1 MTITATTTA
10 PLPIEIPEAT
20 TTADVEIVVPVY
32 NEEAG
37 LEASIRRLHRYLTE
51 RFPLTWLVT
60 IADNASRDRTWDIAA
75 RLAGQLDGVQ
85 AIHLGQKGRGR
96 ALRAAW
102 ATSSAAVVAY
112 MDVDLATDLN
122 ALLPLVAP
130 LVSGHSD
137 VAAGT
142 RLAAGARV
150 ARGPQRELI
159 SRAYNLLLK
168 ATLHNRFSDA
178 QCGFKAMRAEVA
190 RALLP
195 LVEDDGWFFDTEL
208 LVLAERNGLR
218 IHEVP
223 VDWID
228 DPDSRVDV
236 AATARDDL
244 KGIWRMWRRLAAGE
258 GVLEGVPTK
267 SAAAPAVSPPPPA
280 AGATALAGQLI
291 RFAEIG
297 AVSTAVF
304 AVLFLLL
311 AAPLG
316 PITADAVALGVCS
329 TANLAANRRIT
340 FGGRGTGRGTRR
352 GSDRGPD
359 RSPASARADRQ
370 RTFAKALAVAAS
382 PLLLNVAV
390 LVVLGWAGVTSVAAD
405 LVALTAVNAAVALG
419 RFGLLRHWVFPR
431 VRPA

>member
-10 PLPIEIPEAT
+10 PSPIDIPEAT
-20 TTADVEIVVPVY
+20 VITDVEIVVPVY

-37 LEASIRRLHRYLTE
+37 LETSIRRLHRYLTE

-60 IADNASRDRTWDIAA
+60 IADNASRDRTWEIAA
-75 RLAGQLDGVQ
+75 RLAGQLEGVQ

-130 LVSGHSD
+130 LVSGHSA

-142 RLAAGARV
+142 RLAPGARV
-150 ARGPQRELI
+150 ARGPKRELI
-159 SRAYNLLLK
+159 SRSYNLLLK
-168 ATLHNRFSDA
+168 ATLHNGFSDA
-178 QCGFKAMRAEVA
+178 QCGFKAARAEVA

-244 KGIWRMWRRLAAGE
+244 KGIWRMWRRFAAGE
-258 GVLEGVPTK
+258 GVLGEGVPAEGAAPAPAAPTPAAAGPA
-267 SAAAPAVSPPPPA
+267 AAAPGTP
-280 AGATALAGQLI
+280 ALAVQLI

-297 AVSTAVF
+297 AVSTAGF

-316 PITADAVALGVCS
+316 PIAADAIALGVCS
-329 TANLAANRRIT
+329 LANLAANRRIT
-340 FGGRGTGRGTRR
+340 F
-352 GSDRGPD
+352 
-359 RSPASARADRQ
+359 
-370 RTFAKALAVAAS
+370 AAS
-382 PLLLNVAV
+382 PLLLNVAA

-405 LVALTAVNAAVALG
+405 LVALTAVNAALALG

>member
-1 MTITATTTA
+1 MTG
-10 PLPIEIPEAT
+10 PGLQGP
-20 TTADVEIVVPVY
+20 DVEIVVPVY

-37 LEASIRRLHRYLTE
+37 LEAAIRRLHRYLTE
-51 RFPLTWLVT
+51 RFPLTWQLT
-60 IADNASRDRTWDIAA
+60 IADNASRDRTWDIAC
-75 RLAGQLDGVQ
+75 RLAGILPGVQ
-85 AIHLGQKGRGR
+85 AIHLDQKGRGR

-102 ATSSAAVVAY
+102 ATSTAAVVAY

-142 RLAAGARV
+142 RLAPGARV
-150 ARGPQRELI
+150 ARGPKRELI
-159 SRAYNLLLK
+159 SRTYNLLLK
-168 ATLHNRFSDA
+168 ATLHNGFSDA
-178 QCGFKAMRAEVA
+178 QCGFKAVRADVA

-208 LVLAERNGLR
+208 LVLAEHNGLR

-223 VDWID
+223 VDWTD

-236 AATARDDL
+236 ATTARDDL
-244 KGIWRMWRRLAAGE
+244 KGIWRMWRRFAAGE
-258 GVLEGVPTK
+258 GVLERMPGEAAV
-267 SAAAPAVSPPPPA
+267 AAPP
-280 AGATALAGQLI
+280 TAPDAPGLSNPDAPRPSTLAGQLI

-311 AAPLG
+311 AGPLG
-316 PITADAVALGVCS
+316 PIAADVIALGACS
-329 TANLAANRRIT
+329 AANLAANRRIT
-340 FGGRGTGRGTRR
+340 FGQRRIRR
-352 GSDRGPD
+352 GL
-359 RSPASARADRQ
+359 ADRQ

-382 PLLLNVAV
+382 PLALNVAA
-390 LVVLGWAGVTSVAAD
+390 LVGLGRAGVNGMTAD

-419 RFGLLRHWVFPR
+419 RFGLLRRWVFPR
-431 VRPA
+431 ARAA